1 MNVWITGASSGLGL
15 HTAMAF
21 AKAGHTV
28 IAGARSFREEKR
40 DGMYCF
46 PLDVT
51 NDASIRAFV
60 EHAKQISGSV
70 DCLVH
75 CAGILMLGACEETTL
90 EEYSKVMN
98 TDLFGMV
105 RMNQAVLPLMR
116 AQGKGKIIMFSSI
129 NGLLGIPFQSAYTA
143 AKHAVEGYAEC
154 LQMEVQ
160 DFGIQVC
167 LVEPG
172 DHRSGSEAYRGHT
185 SGMKDDSVYGDLFR
199 RGTGKIHHDEQ
210 NGSDP
215 DRLGRRV
222 VHASEKKHMPFR
234 LRVASPDQHLAVLLH
249 DILPPFLNHRILSS
263 YYFGKKEKSDG

>member
-1 MNVWITGASSGLGL
+1 
-15 HTAMAF
+15 
-21 AKAGHTV
+21 
-28 IAGARSFREEKR
+28 
-40 DGMYCF
+40 MYCF

-98 TDLFGMV
+98 TDFFGMV

-167 LVEPG
+167 LVEPFSL
-172 DHRSGSEAYRGHT
+172 RGSFPERNRKNP
-185 SGMKDDSVYGDLFR
+185 S
-199 RGTGKIHHDEQ
+199 
-210 NGSDP
+210 
-215 DRLGRRV
+215 
-222 VHASEKKHMPFR
+222 
-234 LRVASPDQHLAVLLH
+234 
-249 DILPPFLNHRILSS
+249 
-263 YYFGKKEKSDG
+263 